1 MDIAG
6 KSVLILGGYGLVGQ
20 AVARRLLREA
30 PRKIILLSLRREEAE
45 EAVAAVRDEARE
57 AGDGGAGVA
66 LEAAWGDVFTFT
78 DIKDA
83 PRKDVY
89 ADPKQR
95 ARLIESVIAPLT
107 AGAASQYYLHELITA
122 AKPEIIVDAVNTAT
136 GIAYQDIYRTSGQ
149 AWGALQSGGPLQE
162 HLEMLL
168 MTDYVPQLIR
178 HVQVLYQA
186 MVEAGTGAYVKIGT
200 SGTGGMGLN
209 IPYTHSEEKP
219 SRVLLS
225 KSALAGAHTLLL
237 FLMARTPGGPI
248 TKEIKPAAAIAWKR
262 IGYGEIVRG
271 GRPIVLYDPG
281 EAEDL
286 RPGQSFRPL
295 DPARGRS
302 TGQTLHSVFVDTG
315 ENGIFSLEE
324 FSAIT
329 TGEQMEFVT
338 PEEIADVVVREL
350 MGGNTGHDVINALDN
365 AVMGPTYRAGMM
377 RHWALEKLLA
387 LERKHN
393 VRSVAFENLGPPR
406 LSKLLFEA
414 DLLRRC
420 YRTMDAVRTASPAD
434 MSRRLAAE
442 IAGDPA
448 CAREIV
454 SIGIPVL
461 LPDSRLLRGPEC
473 KVPPALPGE
482 EEQEVTP
489 ERVEAWAWSGWV
501 DLREGNLAAWRE
513 RFQRIAGDMMAIPR
527 SDTSSRFLRDAQFWG
542 PEGLI
547 QPGKVVGWIFGIEEQ
562 GARMK

>member
-1 MDIAG
+1 VDI
-6 KSVLILGGYGLVGQ
+6 KDRDVLILGGYGLVGQ
-20 AVARRLLREA
+20 AVARRLIPES
-30 PRKIILLSLRREEAE
+30 PRRMILLSLRKSEAE
-45 EAVAAVRDEARE
+45 EAVAALEPER
-57 AGDGGAGVA
+57 GAVT
-66 LEAAWGDVFTFT
+66 LQPAWGDIFTLT
-78 DIKDA
+78 DLKDR
-83 PRKDVY
+83 PRRDVY
-89 ADPKQR
+89 GDPALR
-95 ARLIESVIAPLT
+95 GRVIESLLDTLT
-107 AGAASQYYLHELITA
+107 EDAASEYFVHQLITA
-122 AKPEIIVDAVNTAT
+122 ERPDIIVDCVNTAT
-136 GIAYQDIYRTSGQ
+136 GIAYQDSYKTSRQ
-149 AWGALQSGGPLQE
+149 AWQAMRQGEDLREP
-162 HLEMLL
+162 LEMLL
-168 MTDYVPQLIR
+168 ATESVPQLIR
-178 HVQVLYQA
+178 HVQVLYQS
-186 MVEAGTGAYVKIGT
+186 MVRAGTGAYIKIGT

-262 IGYGEIVRG
+262 IGYGEILRA
-271 GRPIVLYDPG
+271 GRPVVLYDPG
-281 EAEDL
+281 EPENL
-286 RPGQSFRPL
+286 RPGQLFRPL
-295 DPARGRS
+295 DPAQGRS

-324 FSAIT
+324 FSTIT

-338 PEEIADVVVREL
+338 PEEIADVVAREL

-387 LERKHN
+387 LERRHN
-393 VRSVAFENLGPPR
+393 VHSVAFENLGPPR

-420 YRTMDAVRTASPAD
+420 YRTMEAVRTAAPAE
-434 MSRRLAAE
+434 MSRRLAGE
-442 IAGDPA
+442 IARDAA

-461 LPDSRLLRGPEC
+461 LPDGRLLRGPEC
-473 KVPPALPGE
+473 KVPAALPGE

-489 ERVEAWAWSGWV
+489 ERIEVWAASGWV
-501 DLREGNLAAWRE
+501 DLREANLAAWRD
-513 RFQRIAGDMMAIPR
+513 RFQRICDDMQAIPP
-527 SDTSSRFLRDAQFWG
+527 SDTSSRFLRDTQFWG

>member
-1 MDIAG
+1 MDIRDRD
-6 KSVLILGGYGLVGQ
+6 VLILGGYGLVGQ
-20 AVARRLLREA
+20 AVARRLIPES
-30 PRKIILLSLRREEAE
+30 PRRMILLSLRREEAE
-45 EAVAAVRDEARE
+45 EAVAALQPERGTV
-57 AGDGGAGVA
+57 V
-66 LEAAWGDVFTFT
+66 LQPAWGDIFTLT
-78 DIKDA
+78 DLKDR
-83 PRKDVY
+83 PRREVY
-89 ADPKQR
+89 GDRVMR
-95 ARLIESVIAPLT
+95 ARLIESLLDTLT
-107 AGAASQYYLHELITA
+107 EEAGSEYFLYQLITGER
-122 AKPEIIVDAVNTAT
+122 PDVIVDCVNTAT
-136 GIAYQDIYRTSGQ
+136 GIAYQDIYKTSRQ
-149 AWGALQSGGPLQE
+149 AYQAVRQGEDLREP
-162 HLEMLL
+162 LEMLL
-168 MTDYVPQLIR
+168 ATENVPQLIR
-178 HVQVLYQA
+178 HVQVLYQS
-186 MVEAGTGAYVKIGT
+186 MVRAGTGAYIKIGT

-262 IGYGEIVRG
+262 IGYGEILRG
-271 GRPIVLYDPG
+271 GRPVVLYDP
-281 EAEDL
+281 AEPEEL
-286 RPGQSFRPL
+286 VPGRSFRPH
-295 DPARGRS
+295 DPAHGRS
-302 TGQTLHSVFVDTG
+302 TGQTLKSVFIDTG

-338 PEEIADVVVREL
+338 PEEIADVVVREV

-387 LERKHN
+387 LERRHN
-393 VRSVAFENLGPPR
+393 VHSVAFENLGPPR

-420 YRTMDAVRTASPAD
+420 YRAMDAVRTAEPAD

-442 IAGDPA
+442 VTGDPL

-461 LPDSRLLRGPEC
+461 LPDGRLLRGPEC
-473 KVPPALPGE
+473 KVPTALPGE
-482 EEQEVTP
+482 EEQEITP
-489 ERVEAWAWSGWV
+489 DRVELWAWAGWV
-501 DLREGNLAAWRE
+501 DLRESNLTLWRD
-513 RFQRIAGDMMAIPR
+513 RFQRICDDMQAIPATD
-527 SDTSSRFLRDAQFWG
+527 SSSRFLRDAQFWG
-542 PEGLI
+542 AEGLI

>member
-1 MDIAG
+1 MDIRDRD
-6 KSVLILGGYGLVGQ
+6 VLILGGYGLVGQ
-20 AVARRLLREA
+20 AVARRLLPEG
-30 PRKIILLSLRREEAE
+30 PRRMILLSLRRDEAE
-45 EAVAAVRDEARE
+45 EAVRS
-57 AGDGGAGVA
+57 
-66 LEAAWGDVFTFT
+66 LEAERGTVVVQPAWGDVFTLA
-78 DIKDA
+78 DLKDR
-83 PRKDVY
+83 PRREVY
-89 ADPKQR
+89 GDR
-95 ARLIESVIAPLT
+95 ALRGRLIESLLDTLT
-107 AGAASQYYLHELITA
+107 EEAASEYYLYQLITSER
-122 AKPEIIVDAVNTAT
+122 PDIIVDCVNTAT
-136 GIAYQDIYRTSGQ
+136 GIAYQDVYRTSRLAWQ
-149 AWGALQSGGPLQE
+149 ALRAGEDLREPV
-162 HLEMLL
+162 EMLL
-168 MTDYVPQLIR
+168 ATDYVPQLIR
-178 HVQVLYQA
+178 HVQVLFQS
-186 MVEAGTGAYVKIGT
+186 MVRAGTGAYIKIGT

-262 IGYGEIVRG
+262 IGYGEILRA

-281 EAEDL
+281 EPEEL
-286 RPGQSFRPL
+286 RAGESFRPL
-295 DPARGRS
+295 DPAQGRS
-302 TGQTLHSVFVDTG
+302 TGQTLHSVFIDTG

-387 LERKHN
+387 LERRHG
-393 VRSVAFENLGPPR
+393 VHSVAFENLGPPR
-406 LSKLLFEA
+406 LSKLLFEG

-420 YRTMDAVRTASPAD
+420 YRTMEAVRQASPAD
-434 MSRRLAAE
+434 LSARLAEELARDR
-442 IAGDPA
+442 AH
-448 CAREIV
+448 AREIV

-461 LPDSRLLRGPEC
+461 LPDGRLLRGPEC
-473 KVPPALPGE
+473 KVPAVLPGE
-482 EEQEVTP
+482 EEQEITP
-489 ERVEAWAWSGWV
+489 ERLDSWTWSGWV
-501 DLREGNLAAWRE
+501 DLRASNMVLWRD
-513 RFQRIAGDMMAIPR
+513 RFQRIADDMQAIP
-527 SDTSSRFLRDAQFWG
+527 STDSSSRFLRDAQFWG

-562 GARMK
+562 SARMK